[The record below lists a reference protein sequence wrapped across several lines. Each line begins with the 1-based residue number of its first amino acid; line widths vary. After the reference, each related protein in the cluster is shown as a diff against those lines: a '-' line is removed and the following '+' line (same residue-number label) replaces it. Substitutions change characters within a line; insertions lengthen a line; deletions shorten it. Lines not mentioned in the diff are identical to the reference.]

1 MIFSE
6 VANKHHARCLGSSQR
21 GFSED
26 LAVLLTKCLDT
37 FGRYRTCT
45 NVHALEGL
53 CKATAFVAV
62 AKIAEIKSS
71 HFAFCNHRL
80 Y

>member
-1 MIFSE
+1 
-6 VANKHHARCLGSSQR
+6 
-21 GFSED
+21 
-26 LAVLLTKCLDT
+26 LDT
-37 FGRYRTCT
+37 SGRYRTYT

-53 CKATAFVAV
+53 CKVTACVAA
-62 AKIAEIKSS
+62 AKIAEIKPS

>member
-6 VANKHHARCLGSSQR
+6 VANKHHARCLRSSQR

-26 LAVLLTKCLDT
+26 LTVLLTTCLDT

-45 NVHALEGL
+45 KAHALEGL
-53 CKATAFVAV
+53 CKVTACVAV
-62 AKIAEIKSS
+62 AKIAEIKPY